1 MVQPGRSEG
10 SEGSEKREAFLAGGK
25 PRSGGV
31 AREMFG
37 FLRASGK
44 WWLAPVIVGLMLIGL
59 AIVLGGTAAG
69 PFIYAAF

>member
-1 MVQPGRSEG
+1 MAQPGRREG
-10 SEGSEKREAFLAGGK
+10 SDERAEFLAAGEA
-25 PRSGGV
+25 RSGGMIG
-31 AREMFG
+31 ELFG

-44 WWLAPVIVGLMLIGL
+44 WWLAPVIVGLLLIGL

>member
-1 MVQPGRSEG
+1 MAEPGRREG
-10 SEGSEKREAFLAGGK
+10 SDTRAEFLAGAEA
-25 PRSGGV
+25 RSGGMIG
-31 AREMFG
+31 EFLG

-44 WWLAPVIVGLMLIGL
+44 WWLAPVIVGLLLIGL